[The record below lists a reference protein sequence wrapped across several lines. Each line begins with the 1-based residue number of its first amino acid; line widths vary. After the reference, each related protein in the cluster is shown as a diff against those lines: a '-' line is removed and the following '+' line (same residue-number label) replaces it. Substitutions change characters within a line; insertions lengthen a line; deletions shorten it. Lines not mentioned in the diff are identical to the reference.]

1 MNILLQAPQ
10 DRQESCTAA
19 PVGLAAAGKDGYS
32 VRNCPIC
39 RARWRCPKG
48 RAARYFFPCPACRLL
63 SPPWDRVP
71 GNTMTKGWAAAFDL
85 SAETARTILKL
96 YGFSGPTGDANS
108 DFGEAWALHNRGD
121 DEVTRRGVGV
131 TLRTLPDGT
140 LSWVR
145 VSRFTERGE
154 MVAAR
159 RWPTSCRTL
168 HFHLRR
174 VLSWL
179 R

>member
-10 DRQESCTAA
+10 DRQEGTATAEPGASAALDKDACSLRSC
-19 PVGLAAAGKDGYS
+19 PV
-32 VRNCPIC
+32 CH
-39 RARWRCPKG
+39 ARWGTPKG
-48 RAARYFFPCPACRLL
+48 RVARYLFPCPACRLA

-71 GNTMTKGWAAAFDL
+71 GDAVTKGWAAAFDL

-96 YGFSGPTGDANS
+96 WGFAGPTGDANS
-108 DFGEAWALHNRGD
+108 DSGEAWALHNRGD
-121 DEVTRRGVGV
+121 DGVSRGVGV
-131 TLRTLPDGT
+131 TLRTLPDGA

-145 VSRFTERGE
+145 LCRFREYGE
-154 MVAAR
+154 LVAAR

-168 HFHLRR
+168 HFHLRG